1 MPKQDDQA
9 IILSMRLHIKENAL
23 IHFLKWQATF
33 NSTIASRTGF
43 ISLEYLCVA
52 DTDNE
57 WLIVQRFENM
67 ESLLEWRHSNEY
79 KILLNELKSFQK
91 NTENEIEELESH
103 SGDMQSGITQFF
115 IVEVQ
120 PGKELL
126 NIYNGG

>member
-67 ESLLEWRHSNEY
+67 ERLLEWRHSNEY